1 MTESAVRTALQRV
14 TAALP
19 AGEERPGQVEM
30 AEAVARAVDEGR
42 HLVVQAGTGP
52 GKTLAYLVP
61 VILAGQRCVV
71 ATATKALQDQLAGKD
86 LPFLAEHL
94 GVDVSYALLKGRSN
108 YVCLQR
114 VAEVGQGADQL
125 ALDGLASLA
134 PSDELRRLRRW
145 SEETVTGDR
154 AELDF
159 EPSPAA
165 WAAVSVSSKECPG
178 AARCPKGE
186 VCFAERARQTA
197 AESSVVVVNTHLYGL
212 HLESGGVILPEHEVV
227 VIDEAHQLEDT
238 ISATFGVELG
248 PSRFASLA
256 RSVRSILEAPE
267 MIDGIEMSGTNLARA
282 LAPEVGRRLKGRLP
296 TDIADALAIASGRL
310 ERVQGALGAIDD
322 SGSEDVKTRK
332 QRAVKSTGVLSDEIA
347 YALEPRSGSV
357 TWVEG
362 PEMAPSLRVAPID
375 VAPDL
380 QATLWSKTTAV
391 LTSATIGPSLPTR
404 LGLEGPA
411 VDDIELRPFDQLDVG
426 SPFDYEANAL
436 LYCAAHLPD
445 PRAAGHEVELHDE
458 LEALI
463 TAAQGRTLALFTS
476 YRAMDA
482 ALEELRRRL
491 PWPVLGQRDLPKPAL
506 VERFTNEE
514 ETSLFA
520 TMGFWQGIDV
530 PGPSL
535 SLVTLDRLPFPRPDE
550 PLLEARRERARADA
564 FRLVDLPRAVTL
576 LAQGAGRLIR
586 TASDRGVVAVLD
598 SRLATNARYR
608 WDIVRALPPMR
619 RTRDRKEVE
628 EFLTS
633 LRAGRQS
640 EQ

>member
-42 HLVVQAGTGP
+42 HLVVQAGTGT

>member
-1 MTESAVRTALQRV
+1 MA
-14 TAALP
+14 P
-19 AGEERPGQVEM
+19 A
-30 AEAVARAVDEGR
+30 
-42 HLVVQAGTGP
+42 
-52 GKTLAYLVP
+52 
-61 VILAGQRCVV
+61 
-71 ATATKALQDQLAGKD
+71 
-86 LPFLAEHL
+86 
-94 GVDVSYALLKGRSN
+94 
-108 YVCLQR
+108 
-114 VAEVGQGADQL
+114 
-125 ALDGLASLA
+125 
-134 PSDELRRLRRW
+134 DELRRLRRW
-145 SEETVTGDR
+145 SEETATGDR

-159 EPSPAA
+159 EPSPSA

-178 AARCPKGE
+178 STRCPKGD
-186 VCFAERARQTA
+186 VCFAEQARKAA

-238 ISATFGVELG
+238 ISATFGIELG

-310 ERVQGALGAIDD
+310 ERVQGALGGIDE

-332 QRAVKSTGVLSDEIA
+332 QRAVKATGVLSDEIA

-362 PEMAPSLRVAPID
+362 PDMAPSLRVAPID

-380 QATLWSKTTAV
+380 QAMLWSKTTSI
-391 LTSATIGPSLPTR
+391 LTSATIGPSMPTR

-411 VDDIELRPFDQLDVG
+411 PDDIELRPFDQLDVG

-445 PRAAGHEVELHDE
+445 PRAAGHDAELYDE

-491 PWPVLGQRDLPKPAL
+491 PWPLLGQRDLPKPAL
-506 VERFTNEE
+506 VERFANDE

-633 LRAGRQS
+633 LRM
-640 EQ
+640 